1 MIAMPATI
9 DNSADQT
16 RNNPPIALALAP
28 SATNTVAKPSTNRQA
43 ASNVSRLHARV
54 GLIVGK
60 PLQRGAR
67 HIDEIRRHQRQ
78 HAGRQER
85 DQARE

>member
-16 RNNPPIALALAP
+16 RSNPPIALALAP

-43 ASNVSRLHARV
+43 ANKVSRRTRGGGFV
-54 GLIVGK
+54 VGK
-60 PLQRGAR
+60 PLQRGAG

-78 HAGRQER
+78 HAG
-85 DQARE
+85 